1 MEQYFPDWLMVL
13 WNYEIADH
21 SLGQIAI
28 ALLVFFVILLGI
40 RIVRG
45 VFLRK
50 FSVIA
55 ERTVSTWDDAVI
67 AVVKGVSNIFFL
79 LVALFVTVEFFLVL
93 QPALEN
99 FIRGVFI
106 VSFAY
111 EILKVAQEIVSFG
124 LAKSAIGK
132 NKTSLQGVKLVAN
145 IALWAIGALMVLD
158 NLGFDITTLA
168 ASLGIGG
175 IAIALAAQNI
185 LGDLFSSFT
194 IYFDKPF
201 QVGDYIVVGAHEGIV
216 KKIGLKTTRIEA
228 LRGEELVISNKE
240 LTESR
245 VQNFKKLKTRR
256 VQFEFGVTY
265 DTSAAKLRMI
275 PEIVKEVVKKVE
287 MAEFNRTHFHTFDD
301 SSLGFITVYHVST
314 GKKSDH
320 MTTQQEINLGILER
334 FTKEKIEM
342 AFPTQ
347 TVYLKKN

>member
-1 MEQYFPDWLMVL
+1 MEKYFPDWLMVF
-13 WNYEIADH
+13 WNYEVAAH
-21 SLGQIAI
+21 SLGQIAT
-28 ALLVFFVILLGI
+28 ALLVFFVILLGV

-45 VFLRK
+45 IFLRK

-55 ERTVSTWDDAVI
+55 ERTTSTWDDAVVS
-67 AVVKGVSNIFFL
+67 VVRGISNIFFL
-79 LVALFVTVEFFLVL
+79 LFALFVTIEFFLDL
-93 QPALEN
+93 QPALEK
-99 FIRGVFI
+99 FIRGAFI
-106 VSFAY
+106 VSLAY
-111 EILKVAQEIVSFG
+111 EILKVVQEIVSFG

-132 NKTSLQGVKLVAN
+132 NRTSLQGVKLVAN
-145 IALWAIGALMVLD
+145 IVLWAIATLMVLD

-201 QVGDYIVVGAHEGIV
+201 QVGDYIVVGSHEGVV

-245 VQNFKKLKTRR
+245 VQNFKKLKNRR

-275 PEIVKEVVKKVE
+275 PEIVKEVVKKIE
-287 MAEFNRTHFHTFDD
+287 MADFNRTHFHTFDD
-301 SSLGFITVYHVST
+301 SSLGFITIYHVLS
-314 GKKSDH
+314 GKKVDH
-320 MTTQQEINLGILER
+320 METQQEINLGILER
-334 FTKEKIEM
+334 FEKEKIEM

-347 TVYLKKN
+347 TVYLKKD

>member
-1 MEQYFPDWLMVL
+1 MEKIFPDWFMIFWDYQV
-13 WNYEIADH
+13 ADNT
-21 SLGQIAI
+21 LGQLAI
-28 ALLVFFVILLGI
+28 AFVVFFALLIGVKVARGI
-40 RIVRG
+40 FV
-45 VFLRK
+45 RK
-50 FSVIA
+50 FSVLTMQT
-55 ERTVSTWDDAVI
+55 ETKWDDALIRVI
-67 AVVKGVSNIFFL
+67 KDISNIFFL
-79 LVALFVTVEFFLVL
+79 LFALFITAELFLLLPEF
-93 QPALEN
+93 LEKI
-99 FIRGVFI
+99 IRGAFI

-111 EILKVAQEIVSFG
+111 EALKIIQAVVEFG
-124 LAKSAIGK
+124 LARSALGK
-132 NKTSLQGVKLVAN
+132 NKTSFQGVKLVAD
-145 IALWAIGALMVLD
+145 IVLWAMGILIVLD
-158 NLGFDITTLA
+158 NLGFNISTLA

-201 QVGDYIVVGAHEGIV
+201 QVGDYIVVGAHEGTV

-265 DTSAAKLRMI
+265 DTSAAQLRRI
-275 PEIVKEVVKKVE
+275 PEIVEEVVSKVE

-301 SSLGFITVYHVST
+301 SSLGFVTVYHVSS
-314 GKKSDH
+314 GKKIDH
-320 MTTQQEINLGILER
+320 MATQQEINLGILDR

-347 TVYLKKN
+347 TVYLKKD

>member
-1 MEQYFPDWLMVL
+1 MEKYFPDWLMIL
-13 WNYEIADH
+13 WNYEVVGQ
-21 SLGQIAI
+21 SLGQISTAI
-28 ALLVFFVILLGI
+28 IVFFVLLLGVK
-40 RIVRG
+40 IVRSIF
-45 VFLRK
+45 VRK
-50 FSVIA
+50 FSILA
-55 ERTVSTWDDAVI
+55 ERTSSTWDDAVLR
-67 AVVKGVSNIFFL
+67 VVKDISNIFFL
-79 LVALFVTVEFFLVL
+79 LFVLFITTELFLSP
-93 QPALEN
+93 PAFLEKIIQGA
-99 FIRGVFI
+99 FII
-106 VSFAY
+106 SFAY
-111 EILKVAQEIVSFG
+111 EALKIVQAVVEFG
-124 LAKSAIGK
+124 LRKSALGK
-132 NKTSLQGVKLVAN
+132 NRTSFQGVKLVAD
-145 IALWAIGALMVLD
+145 IVLWAMGVLIVLD

-201 QVGDYIVVGAHEGIV
+201 QVGDYIVVGPHEGTV

-256 VQFEFGVTY
+256 VEFEFGVTY

-275 PEIVKEVVKKVE
+275 PEIVEEVVSQVE

-301 SSLGFITVYHVST
+301 SSLGFITVYHVSS
-314 GKKSDH
+314 GKKIDH
-320 MTTQQEINLGILER
+320 MATQQEINLGILEQ
-334 FTKEKIEM
+334 FEKEKIEM

-347 TVYLKKN
+347 TVYLKK